1 MVASSLFT
9 RLSSAILLNETI
21 FNYDDLIIKVSKLLV
36 ELALAQKMQAFFL
49 LLVVVVFP
57 SL

>member
-36 ELALAQKMQAFFL
+36 ELALAQKMQAFFF
-49 LLVVVVFP
+49 VVGGGGLP
-57 SL
+57 